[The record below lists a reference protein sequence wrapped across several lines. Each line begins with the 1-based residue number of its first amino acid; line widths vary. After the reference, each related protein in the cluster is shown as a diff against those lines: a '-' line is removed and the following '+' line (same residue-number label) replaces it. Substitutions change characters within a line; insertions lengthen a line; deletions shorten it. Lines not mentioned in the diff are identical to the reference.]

1 MQIKKRNFVI
11 INTINVQFAGVISN
25 ELKRCSRHR
34 EEEEEEIV
42 KSNHNKTLI
51 LRSPHVLKMKDT
63 AVVTS
68 DFLLSNANHSDSFP
82 TIKLFFILSAYGIS
96 RFSNRSSIR
105 IGQNAVIF
113 AEISSALF

>member
-25 ELKRCSRHR
+25 ELIRCSRHR
-34 EEEEEEIV
+34 EEEEEIV

>member
-11 INTINVQFAGVISN
+11 SNTINVQFVGVISN
-25 ELKRCSRHR
+25 ELIPCSRHR
-34 EEEEEEIV
+34 EEEEIV